1 MKWLSLLASIIF
13 ALRKF
18 IVSDQSVVN
27 TNGAVGVAP
36 GAASGNGSLLSQ
48 VAKSFEGGAAVLA
61 DVKEDI
67 ADIKAGQIPTD
78 IVKQIQDV
86 EAFAATVLTLGA
98 TLSADFGVSPAAL
111 KNAIPEVIAL
121 AKKIL

>member
-1 MKWLSLLASIIF
+1 M
-13 ALRKF
+13 
-18 IVSDQSVVN
+18 SDQSIFNNSV
-27 TNGAVGVAP
+27 GVGVAS
-36 GAASGNGSLLSQ
+36 GAASGNSSLLSQ
-48 VAKSFEGGAAVLA
+48 VAKSFEGGAAVLT
-61 DVKEDI
+61 DLKEDI
-67 ADIKAGQIPTD
+67 ADIKSGQIPTD

-121 AKKIL
+121 AKKII